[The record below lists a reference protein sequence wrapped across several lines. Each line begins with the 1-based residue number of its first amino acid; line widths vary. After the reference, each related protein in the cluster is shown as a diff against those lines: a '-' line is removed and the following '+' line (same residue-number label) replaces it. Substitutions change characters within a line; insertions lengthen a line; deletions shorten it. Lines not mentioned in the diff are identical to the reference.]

1 LNLKIL
7 NNPTPAVMPRTPP
20 AFVTTAA
27 SCRVVAG
34 FSEQEAD
41 GLERYRWMS
50 SRGELELPPHEGE
63 TFLELH
69 VLSEFHD
76 LSQEITVEVR
86 DRSSSLPLL
95 HGWATVS
102 IPVPPGTTRVTLE
115 ANKLFPREYY
125 PGDSRDLAV
134 RVSTPYVHLDGER
147 HRAIVRQ
154 YENAVINT
162 REMIAG
168 ATELRST
175 PTNLGIDLYGACNV
189 KPPCVYCEW
198 DRAKSTEGPNVDT
211 PFTLD
216 TLAEWAEFYD
226 GASSLVNCS
235 VGEPFM
241 MKNLDE
247 LLDEFGDRGKFL
259 EITTN
264 GQILTDRNIQKL
276 LGRRIQLYVSLD
288 AVTAETYARLRNDT
302 LEKILVNLRR
312 LIAAK
317 GGRGGLPQIFLVFMP
332 MKCNQH
338 ELDAFVR
345 LCAELE
351 VDRLILRPLNYVEA
365 VLEWDRAGYHFAYA
379 EELLGFD
386 ELVRISARAAA
397 LCDRLAVPLS
407 DQLDFGGRMSG
418 LFQAEFERA
427 RQDLD
432 AGDGPHGAGTEISP
446 VESAGGTD
454 VEASTETGPVDPVDP
469 PPSEVAAG
477 APAPAPLPPLGAE
490 KLPVCQEPWKS
501 YYILRRGTMPC
512 CYGAHEIA
520 GADDYRETWNAELM
534 QELRRE
540 LAAGRFHEYCRRS
553 TSCPIVRKG
562 EHLGALPPEPETRL
576 RRIWGQLD
584 RAGAGVPR
592 QMLAR
597 IRALQAKL
605 S

>member
-1 LNLKIL
+1 LKIL
-7 NNPTPAVMPRTPP
+7 NNPTPAAMPRMQP
-20 AFVTTAA
+20 AFVTTAD
-27 SCRVVAG
+27 SCRFGAG
-34 FSEQEAD
+34 FYEEEAD
-41 GLERYRWMS
+41 GLERYRWMGA
-50 SRGELELPPHEGE
+50 RGEVELPPHLGE
-63 TFLELH
+63 TFLELR
-69 VLSEFHD
+69 LFSEFHD
-76 LSQEITVEVR
+76 LSQEVTVEVHE
-86 DRSSSLPLL
+86 RSSPLPLL

-102 IPVPPGTTRVTLE
+102 IPVPPGATRVTLE
-115 ANKLFPREYY
+115 ANRLFPRAYY
-125 PGDSRDLAV
+125 PEDSRDLAV

-154 YENAVINT
+154 YENAVTNT

-168 ATELRST
+168 ATVLRST

-198 DRAKSTEGPNVDT
+198 DRAKTSEGPNVDT
-211 PFTLD
+211 PFTIE
-216 TLAEWAEFYD
+216 TLARWAEFYD

-264 GQILTDRNIQKL
+264 GQILTDRNIQRL
-276 LGRRIQLYVSLD
+276 LGRRVQLYVSLD
-288 AVTAETYARLRNDT
+288 AATPETYARLRNDA
-302 LEKILVNLRR
+302 LERILVNLRR

-365 VLEWDRAGYHFAYA
+365 VLEWDRAGYHFDYA
-379 EELLGFD
+379 KELLGFD

-397 LCDRLAVPLS
+397 LCDRLGMPLS
-407 DQLDFGGRMSG
+407 DQLDFGGRMSA
-418 LFQAEFERA
+418 LFEAEFARA
-427 RQDLD
+427 REELD
-432 AGDGPHGAGTEISP
+432 AGDGPR
-446 VESAGGTD
+446 AGGAELPPAQPAGAT
-454 VEASTETGPVDPVDP
+454 ELAASGDTGPVDAVDSA
-469 PPSEVAAG
+469 SEAAAG
-477 APAPAPLPPLGAE
+477 APAPLPLPSLGAE
-490 KLPVCQEPWKS
+490 RLPVCQEPWKS

-592 QMLAR
+592 QILAR

>member
-1 LNLKIL
+1 
-7 NNPTPAVMPRTPP
+7 MPRTAP
-20 AFVTTAA
+20 AFVTTAVP
-27 SCRVVAG
+27 CGFGAG
-34 FSEQEAD
+34 FHEQETD
-41 GLERYRWMS
+41 GLEPYRWMGP
-50 SRGELELPPHEGE
+50 RGELELPPHQGE
-63 TFLELH
+63 TFLELR
-69 VLSEFHD
+69 LFSEFHD
-76 LSQEITVEVR
+76 LSQDVTVEVGE
-86 DRSSSLPLL
+86 RSSSLPLL

-102 IPVPPGTTRVTLE
+102 MQLPPGATRVTI
-115 ANKLFPREYY
+115 AASKLFPRDYY

-154 YENAVINT
+154 YENAVLNT

-198 DRAKSTEGPNVDT
+198 DRAKSVEGPNVDT
-211 PFTLD
+211 PFTAD

-288 AVTAETYARLRNDT
+288 AATAETYAKLRNDT

-317 GGRGGLPQIFLVFMP
+317 GGRGGLPHVFLVFMP
-332 MKCNQH
+332 MECNQH

-345 LCAELE
+345 LCAELD

-365 VLEWDRAGYHFAYA
+365 VLDWDRAGYHFAYA

-418 LFQAEFERA
+418 LFEAEFARA
-427 RQDLD
+427 RRELD
-432 AGDGPHGAGTEISP
+432 AGHGPRDVGAEISLVERADGTEL
-446 VESAGGTD
+446 D
-454 VEASTETGPVDPVDP
+454 ASSETGPLDTVDSA
-469 PPSEVAAG
+469 SEVGTG
-477 APAPAPLPPLGAE
+477 APAPTPLPSLGAE

-520 GADDYRETWNAELM
+520 GADDYRKTWNAPLM
-534 QELRRE
+534 QELRRD

-562 EHLGALPPEPETRL
+562 EHLGDLPPEPRTRI
-576 RRIWGQLD
+576 RRIWDGLD

-592 QMLAR
+592 QILGRM
-597 IRALQAKL
+597 RALRTRL